1 MHYGQCPLEYQ
12 IQHEIFFALHRLTW
26 KSQLLN
32 GLTPPFKHLTKQATS
47 GHYINDMEKYT
58 DICQTS
64 CKHNGSKPFSTTLEI
79 MQDTPTI
86 PYHAVTGA

>member
-32 GLTPPFKHLTKQATS
+32 GLTPSLQTPHKAGNKWTLYKQH
-47 GHYINDMEKYT
+47 GKIH
-58 DICQTS
+58 
-64 CKHNGSKPFSTTLEI
+64 
-79 MQDTPTI
+79 
-86 PYHAVTGA
+86 